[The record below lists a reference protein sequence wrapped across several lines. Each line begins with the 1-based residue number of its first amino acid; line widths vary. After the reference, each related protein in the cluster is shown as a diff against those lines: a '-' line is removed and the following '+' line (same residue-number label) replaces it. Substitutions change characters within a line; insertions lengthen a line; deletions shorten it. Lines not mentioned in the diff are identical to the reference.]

1 MKLLTL
7 SITNVR
13 RIKAAEFDFDGKSLV
28 EIRGRNG
35 AGKSTV
41 IDSILF
47 LLKGSREIPAGAVTA
62 GEERG
67 VIVGKLGEYTI
78 RRVID
83 TEGKS
88 TLTVE
93 SVNGKVPKPQEFL
106 DRLSGQFLDPEYFRK
121 LSAREKRALVLT
133 YAGIDFTDV
142 DERIARAEQDRLVVG
157 RELKALGSLPP
168 EPEAVEAVAVA
179 DLLTELSAANKK
191 NEESLVL
198 AKHHAEALA
207 QLKKD
212 MMAAVEQFDTIEALA
227 RAPYAVKDVYAA
239 GRECVLKH
247 PVPEKVDTSP
257 IEEKIRNAES
267 INAKARAY
275 ADWQKRRDAIAAKK
289 AEYDAADRA
298 LEALRQEKHGMV
310 AGAKLPLKGLEITD
324 SGLAFNGA
332 SCENWS
338 DSESLK
344 IALNI
349 AIAYSG
355 ELKAVYIK
363 GGEALD
369 TASLE
374 KLRTYA
380 EAKDFQ
386 IIVEVVDDSYAK
398 EGDNIIYIDDG
409 QVK

>member
-7 SITNVR
+7 SITNMR
-13 RIKAAEFDFDGKSLV
+13 RIRAAEFDFDGKSLV

-47 LLKGSREIPAGAVTA
+47 LLKGSRDIPAGAVTA

-83 TEGKS
+83 PEGKS

-93 SVNGKVPKPQEFL
+93 SSTGKVPKPQEFL

-121 LSAREKRALVLT
+121 LSAREKRALVLV

-168 EPEAVEAVAVA
+168 EPEAVEPVSLS
-179 DLLTELSAANKK
+179 DLLMELADANKK
-191 NEESLVL
+191 NGEALSI
-198 AKHHAEALA
+198 AKHYAEALV

-212 MMAAVEQFDTIEALA
+212 MIAAVEQCDGLEGLA
-227 RAPYAVKDVYAA
+227 QAAHAVKTVYIR
-239 GRECVLKH
+239 GRDCLDKYA
-247 PVPEKVDTSP
+247 VPEKVDTAP
-257 IEEKIRNAES
+257 IEAKIQNAES
-267 INAKARAY
+267 INAKARSY
-275 ADWQKRRDAIAAKK
+275 TDWCAKRNAIAAKK
-289 AEYDAADRA
+289 AEYDVADRA
-298 LEALRQEKHGMV
+298 LEALREEKHGMV

>member
-7 SITNVR
+7 SITNMR
-13 RIKAAEFDFDGKSLV
+13 RIRAAEFDFNGKSLV

-47 LLKGSREIPAGAVTA
+47 LLKGSKEIPAGAVTA

-83 TEGKS
+83 NEGKS

-93 SVNGKVPKPQEFL
+93 SDNGKVPKPQDFL

-121 LSAREKRALVLT
+121 LSPREKRALVLT
-133 YAGIDFTDV
+133 YAGIDFTDI
-142 DERIARAEQDRLVVG
+142 DERIARAEQDRLVLG
-157 RELKALGSLPP
+157 RELKALGALPP
-168 EPEAVEAVAVA
+168 EPEAVESVSLSM
-179 DLLTELSAANKK
+179 LLTDLAAINKI
-191 NEESLVL
+191 NAERESLARHYTESL
-198 AKHHAEALA
+198 L
-207 QLKKD
+207 QLKQD
-212 MMAAVEQFDTIEALA
+212 MLAAVGQFSDLEGLA
-227 RAPYAVKDVYAA
+227 HAADAVQAVYAK
-239 GRECVLKH
+239 GRDALLKRV
-247 PVPEKVDTSP
+247 VPEKLDTAP
-257 IEEKIRNAES
+257 TVAKIQNAES

-275 ADWQKRRDAIAAKK
+275 ADWEMKRDAIAAKK
-289 AEYDAADRA
+289 AEYDAADA
-298 LEALRQEKHGMV
+298 AVTHLREEKHSMV

-355 ELKAVYIK
+355 ELRAVYIK

-380 EAKDFQ
+380 DAKDFQ

-398 EGDNIIYIDDG
+398 VGDSVIYIDDG